1 MTLAPLVSALRY
13 RFYLHDHYGREALGI
28 ERPAETI
35 EEAIRKI
42 GAELQLSKTP
52 DIDARSYTVRLNTQT
67 RSGFDTTIT
76 RWENEISLALAT
88 LSTSP
93 EFSTAV
99 SDIDARLQ
107 AVDRGYKRK
116 TPNPDVADEWF
127 DHFDLQIAHLAA
139 LTSIDADLR
148 QLQVAAVPKESKKS
162 YLPFLIAAALVLVI
176 AGGGYGLFR
185 LLSRNDAAVSAPSLP
200 PVAQQPAVPATP
212 AAPTAATPPA
222 DDSPR
227 VVRTVPVDVPAA
239 PVAAPV
245 QSAQIDPACRNFGL
259 EVVSDGAYLAD
270 EPGGGRALAKLD
282 PAEKL
287 VLRRVVAGPAGR
299 RIVEVEVPGRA
310 LRGYL
315 GEADVRLPIM
325 QWTCDQ

>member
-13 RFYLHDHYGREALGI
+13 RFYLHDHYGREALGL

-35 EEAIRKI
+35 EDAIRKI
-42 GAELQLSKTP
+42 GAELQTSKTP

-76 RWENEISLALAT
+76 RWENEISLGLSALSAH
-88 LSTSP
+88 P
-93 EFSTAV
+93 AFSNAV

-116 TPNPDVADEWF
+116 TPNPDVPDEWF
-127 DHFDLQIAHLAA
+127 DHFDLQIAHLATLA
-139 LTSIDADLR
+139 GIDADLS
-148 QLQVAAVPKESKKS
+148 QLQESAAPKEVKKGP
-162 YLPFLIAAALVLVI
+162 LPWIIAAALIVVI

-185 LLSRNDAAVSAPSLP
+185 LLTRGEEPVASAPPVLP
-200 PVAQQPAVPATP
+200 AVQQPAP
-212 AAPTAATPPA
+212 AAPAPAAATPPV

-227 VVRTVPVDVPAA
+227 VVRTVPVEVPAVPATPTA
-239 PVAAPV
+239 PATP
-245 QSAQIDPACRNFGL
+245 IDPACRNFGL
-259 EVVSDGAYLAD
+259 EVVGDGAYLAD
-270 EPGGGRALAKLD
+270 EPGGGKALAKLD

-287 VLRRVVAGPAGR
+287 LLRRVVSGPAGR
-299 RIVEVEVPGRA
+299 RIVEVDVPGRA
-310 LRGYL
+310 LRGFL
-315 GEADVRLPIM
+315 GEADIRLPIM